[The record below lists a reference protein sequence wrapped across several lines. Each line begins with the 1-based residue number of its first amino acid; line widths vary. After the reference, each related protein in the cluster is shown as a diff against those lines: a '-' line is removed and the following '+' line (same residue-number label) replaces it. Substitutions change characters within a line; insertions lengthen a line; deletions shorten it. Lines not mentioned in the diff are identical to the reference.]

1 MTGLNQQKDEDKAVD
16 REALFEQ
23 LVYQHQSQILR
34 LCYMYLR
41 DEEQARDA
49 VQETFFRAYQHW
61 DRFRGASSAKTWL
74 TRIAIN
80 VCRDLRKT
88 AWFRHVDRRIT
99 PEDLPDAV
107 VTFTARDE
115 ELILQVMSLR
125 KKQRE
130 VILLYYYQ
138 SMTVTEIAQ
147 ILSISQSSVSGR
159 LDQARK
165 QLKSALE
172 GSDHQ

>member
-1 MTGLNQQKDEDKAVD
+1 MDIHRDEGESAD
-16 REALFEQ
+16 RDALFEQ
-23 LVYQHQSQILR
+23 LVYQHQGRILR
-34 LCYMYLR
+34 LCYLYLH
-41 DEEQARDA
+41 DEDQARDA
-49 VQETFFRAYQHW
+49 VQETFFRAYRHW
-61 DRFRGASSAKTWL
+61 DRFRGDSSAKTWL

-107 VTFTARDE
+107 VPFTPRDE
-115 ELILQVMSLR
+115 ELILQVMALR

-138 SMTVTEIAQ
+138 NMTVTEIAQ
-147 ILSISQSSVSGR
+147 ILGISQSSVSGR

-165 QLKSALE
+165 QLRSTLE
-172 GSDHQ
+172 GSDSQ

>member
-23 LVYQHQSQILR
+23 LVYQHQGQILR
-34 LCYMYLR
+34 LCYMYLH

-61 DRFRGASSAKTWL
+61 DRFRGTSSAKTWL

-99 PEDLPDAV
+99 PEDLPEAIAP
-107 VTFTARDE
+107 FTARDE
-115 ELILQVMSLR
+115 ELILQVMALR
-125 KKQRE
+125 KKQCE

-138 SMTVTEIAQ
+138 NMTVNEIAQ
-147 ILSISQSSVSGR
+147 ILGISQSSVSGR

-165 QLKSALE
+165 QLRSTLE
-172 GSDHQ
+172 GSDSQ